1 MTSESVLRVNFG
13 FLCNKYEDRNGKP
26 TAEGVGLDGFD
37 ATGTPV
43 RHPGFDAVLSM
54 RFGPAEIGSKTVS
67 LRLTDA
73 AGTLIAPSVQQS
85 IYIELSPDYSYR
97 NQTVKITITDAE
109 FPHFGDYMVHW
120 LLDGTEVH
128 NTPLKLL
135 HSTAN

>member
-1 MTSESVLRVNFG
+1 MTSEYVLRVNFG
-13 FLCNKYEDRNGKP
+13 FLCNKYEDRNGRP

-54 RFGPAEIGSKTVS
+54 KFGPAEVGSKTLSVQ
-67 LRLTDA
+67 LTDA
-73 AGTLIAPSVQQS
+73 AGTQIAPMVQQTLHV
-85 IYIELSPDYSYR
+85 ELSPDYSYR
-97 NQTVKITITDAE
+97 IVTVKITVIDAE

-120 LLDGTEVH
+120 LLDGMEVH

-135 HSTAN
+135 PSTAS